1 MVVWRMSVRIA
12 TESFQQNYYPKDVT
26 GVDKDFERKAMK
38 MSERCKS
45 YVGVACVD
53 GTCPVARA
61 DDWSNES
68 VPVSCDECW
77 LYKGCEDCA
86 LYGTNECEEAKGK

>member
-1 MVVWRMSVRIA
+1 
-12 TESFQQNYYPKDVT
+12 
-26 GVDKDFERKAMK
+26 MK
-38 MSERCKS
+38 QEAIKVSERCKS

-53 GTCPVARA
+53 GTCSVARA

-86 LYGTNECEEAKGK
+86 LYGTDDCDEWRQKKDDRP